1 MRFLQLLILILTII
15 SITTLQCNATTGNY
29 LSSHSLGKQDEM
41 FDALQILCKQIKIPN
56 TTLTVS
62 RTVYTIF
69 NLTIKC
75 IYNDGKQTADVG
87 NDHINITGGKIEFSI
102 YFNYSTSKIGPDQF
116 GYGFSNYFNK
126 FSICVFRYYF
136 IH

>member
-1 MRFLQLLILILTII
+1 
-15 SITTLQCNATTGNY
+15 
-29 LSSHSLGKQDEM
+29 M
-41 FDALQILCKQIKIPN
+41 FACIFVCLCASRSVSVPFYNIYHLPVQQIKIPN

-126 FSICVFRYYF
+126 FSICIFRYYF